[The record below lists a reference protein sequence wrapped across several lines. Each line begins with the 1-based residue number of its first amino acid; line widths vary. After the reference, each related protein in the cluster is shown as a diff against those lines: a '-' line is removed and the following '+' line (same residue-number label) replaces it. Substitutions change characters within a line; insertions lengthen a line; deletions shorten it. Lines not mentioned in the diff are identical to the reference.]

1 MLEPLTL
8 PFMQRAILGGL
19 LVSLIAGY
27 FGPFVVQRRL
37 AFLGS
42 GLAHAAFGG
51 VALGLWLQLHPLWVA
66 LPFTACVAV
75 GIVWLR
81 DQAGLASDTTI
92 GIFFSISM
100 ALGIVFLS
108 MHDTYSADA
117 FTFLFGSLLSIGA
130 ADLWA
135 AAAMLLV
142 TAATAVLWGR
152 WAYATFDP
160 SLAHADRVPVM
171 RDDYLLA
178 VAIACATVVAIKL
191 VGIVLIAA
199 FLVMP
204 AACARVFART
214 FGQMTLLS
222 LAISASTLLT
232 GLIAS
237 YYADLPSGAAIILTQ
252 AVLLAIGLVL
262 RRKNAA

>member
-8 PFMQRAILGGL
+8 PFMQRALIGGL
-19 LVSLIAGY
+19 MVSLLAGY
-27 FGPFVVQRRL
+27 FGPFIVQRRL

-51 VALGLWLQLHPLWVA
+51 VALGILLNTQPLWAA
-66 LPFTACVAV
+66 LPFTIIVAL

-81 DQAGLASDTTI
+81 DRAGLASDTTI
-92 GIFFSISM
+92 GVFFSISM

-108 MHDTYSADA
+108 LKDSYSADA
-117 FTFLFGSLLSIGA
+117 FTYLFGSLLAIRNS
-130 ADLWA
+130 DLWTA
-135 AAAMLLV
+135 GVILALS
-142 TAATAVLWGR
+142 AATIPLWGR

-160 SLAHADRVPVM
+160 ALAHADRLPVR

-178 VAIACATVVAIKL
+178 VAIAVVTVVAIKL

-204 AACARVFART
+204 AAAARIFART
-214 FGQMTLLS
+214 FAQMGVLS
-222 LAISASTLLT
+222 LIISAATLVI
-232 GLIAS
+232 GLFAS
-237 YYADLPSGAAIILTQ
+237 YYADLPSGPAIILTQ
-252 AVLLAIGLVL
+252 AVLLGIGLIF
-262 RRKNAA
+262 RRRR

>member
-1 MLEPLTL
+1 MLDPLAL
-8 PFMQRAILGGL
+8 PFMQRALIGGL
-19 LVSLIAGY
+19 MVSLLAGY

-51 VALGLWLQLHPLWVA
+51 VALGILLNMQPLWAA
-66 LPFTACVAV
+66 LPFTVVVAL

-81 DQAGLASDTTI
+81 DRTALASDTTI

-108 MHDTYSADA
+108 LKDSYSADA
-117 FTFLFGSLLSIGA
+117 FTYLFGSLLAISNT
-130 ADLWA
+130 DLW
-135 AAAMLLV
+135 
-142 TAATAVLWGR
+142 TAGAILALSAGTIPLWGR

-160 SLAHADRVPVM
+160 ALARADRVPVH

-178 VAIACATVVAIKL
+178 VAIAVITVVAIKL

-199 FLVMP
+199 FLIMP
-204 AACARVFART
+204 AACARIFART
-214 FGQMTLLS
+214 FAGMSLLS
-222 LAISASTLLT
+222 LLISSATLVI
-232 GLIAS
+232 GLFAS
-237 YYADLPSGAAIILTQ
+237 YYADLPSGPAIILTQ
-252 AVLLAIGLVL
+252 AALLGVGLIM
-262 RRKNAA
+262 RRR

>member
-1 MLEPLTL
+1 MLDAFSL
-8 PFMQRAILGGL
+8 PFMQRALVGGL

-37 AFLGS
+37 AFMGS

-51 VALGLWLQLHPLWVA
+51 VALGLLLDLHPLWVA
-66 LPFTACVAV
+66 LPFTAVVAI
-75 GIVWLR
+75 GMVWLR

-108 MHDTYSADA
+108 MKDTYTADA
-117 FTFLFGSLLSIGA
+117 FTYLFGSLLSISR
-130 ADLWA
+130 ADLWTA
-135 AAAMLLV
+135 GAVVIA
-142 TAATAVLWGR
+142 TAATSPMWSR

-160 SLAHADRVPVM
+160 SLARADRVSVL
-171 RDDYLLA
+171 RDDYVLA
-178 VAIACATVVAIKL
+178 VAIAVATVVAIKL

-204 AACARVFART
+204 AACARIFART
-214 FGQMTLLS
+214 FGGMTLLS
-222 LAISASTLLT
+222 LTISAGTLVI
-232 GLIAS
+232 GLLAS
-237 YYADLPSGAAIILTQ
+237 YYADLPSGPAIILTQ

-262 RRKNAA
+262 QRARR

>member
-1 MLEPLTL
+1 MLEPLML
-8 PFMQRAILGGL
+8 PFMQRALIGGL
-19 LVSLIAGY
+19 MVSVLAGY

-51 VALGLWLQLHPLWVA
+51 VALGLLLNMQPLWAAMPFTVVVA
-66 LPFTACVAV
+66 L

-81 DQAGLASDTTI
+81 DRAGLASDTTI
-92 GIFFSISM
+92 GIFFSLSM

-108 MHDTYSADA
+108 MKDSYSADA
-117 FTFLFGSLLSIGA
+117 FTYLFGSLLAISKS
-130 ADLWA
+130 DLWTA
-135 AAAMLLV
+135 AAILGFS
-142 TAATAVLWGR
+142 AATVPLWGR

-160 SLAHADRVPVM
+160 ALARADRVPVR

-178 VAIACATVVAIKL
+178 VAIAVVTVVAIKL

-204 AACARVFART
+204 AAGARIFART
-214 FGQMTLLS
+214 FAGMSLFSLL
-222 LAISASTLLT
+222 ISAATLVI
-232 GLIAS
+232 GLFAS
-237 YYADLPSGAAIILTQ
+237 FYADLPSGPAIILTQ
-252 AVLLAIGLVL
+252 AALLGIGLLV
-262 RRKNAA
+262 RRR

>member
-1 MLEPLTL
+1 MFEPLAL
-8 PFMQRAILGGL
+8 PFMQRALIGGL
-19 LVSLIAGY
+19 MVSLLAGY

-51 VALGLWLQLHPLWVA
+51 VALGILMNMQPLWAAIPFTVVVA
-66 LPFTACVAV
+66 L

-81 DQAGLASDTTI
+81 DRAGLASDTTI

-108 MHDTYSADA
+108 LKDSYSADA
-117 FTFLFGSLLSIGA
+117 FTYLFGSLLAISNT
-130 ADLWA
+130 DLWTA
-135 AAAMLLV
+135 CAILLLSAG
-142 TAATAVLWGR
+142 TIPLWGR

-160 SLAHADRVPVM
+160 ALARADRVPVQ

-178 VAIACATVVAIKL
+178 VAIAVVTVVAIKL

-199 FLVMP
+199 FLIMP
-204 AACARVFART
+204 AACARIFART
-214 FGQMTLLS
+214 FAGMSLLS
-222 LAISASTLLT
+222 LLISAATLVI
-232 GLIAS
+232 GLFAS
-237 YYADLPSGAAIILTQ
+237 YYADLPSGPAIILTQ
-252 AVLLAIGLVL
+252 AVLLGIGLAF
-262 RRKNAA
+262 RRK

>member
-1 MLEPLTL
+1 MLEAITL
-8 PFMQRAILGGL
+8 PFMQRAMIGGL
-19 LVSLIAGY
+19 LVSLVAGY

-51 VALGLWLQLHPLWVA
+51 VALGLLFNVQPLWIA
-66 LPFTACVAV
+66 LPFTAAVAV

-100 ALGIVFLS
+100 ALGVVFLS
-108 MHDTYSADA
+108 MKDTYSADA
-117 FTFLFGSLLSIGA
+117 FSFLFGSLLSIGRS
-130 ADLWA
+130 DLWTA
-135 AAAMLLV
+135 LGMLGF
-142 TAATAVLWGR
+142 TAATIPLWGR

-160 SLAHADRVPVM
+160 SLARADRVPVL

-191 VGIVLIAA
+191 LGIVLIAA
-199 FLVMP
+199 FLIMP
-204 AACARVFART
+204 AACARVFSRT
-214 FGQMTLLS
+214 FVSMTLWS
-222 LAISASTLLT
+222 LVISAATLFV
-232 GLIAS
+232 GLFAS
-237 YYADLPSGAAIILTQ
+237 YYADLPSGPAIILTQ
-252 AVLLAIGLVL
+252 ALLLAIGLL
-262 RRKNAA
+262 ARKK